1 MTYLANDG
9 GAEHAA
15 SNPLIPA
22 TGEVIMTAIGFL
34 ILLFIV
40 IKYIAPAFEKIYQ
53 DRKEAIEGGL
63 AKAKK
68 VQAEAAAAREEYSQ
82 QLDSARLEAQ
92 QIREE
97 ARAEGEAIIAKAR
110 ERATAEAQRIT
121 ENAQKTRCNSVM
133 AGVSTES
140 LSKVEAALD
149 ANASLNPLH
158 LASELFA
165 VVDVIDRDGGL
176 RRGLTDTSRVE
187 AARQNI
193 ASTVFGS
200 KVSSQTLSVLTVA
213 VSQRWSAE
221 RDLADALEKCAVLA
235 AIVSTQS
242 HGGVEALDT
251 LINELLTFVRNVD
264 GTAQA
269 QTALSNNLASK
280 EAKQKLAV
288 ALGGPARSAEG
299 VLLLERI
306 GSETRGMHAAR
317 LADEFVEIIVKRQN
331 RYIAKVTSAV
341 ALSQAQL
348 NRLGHALSRVYNRKL
363 KLDISVDPTVLGG
376 LRVQVGDEVI
386 DGTVIARLD
395 ELERNLG

>member
-1 MTYLANDG
+1 
-9 GAEHAA
+9 
-15 SNPLIPA
+15 
-22 TGEVIMTAIGFL
+22 
-34 ILLFIV
+34 
-40 IKYIAPAFEKIYQ
+40 
-53 DRKEAIEGGL
+53 
-63 AKAKK
+63 
-68 VQAEAAAAREEYSQ
+68 
-82 QLDSARLEAQ
+82 
-92 QIREE
+92 
-97 ARAEGEAIIAKAR
+97 
-110 ERATAEAQRIT
+110 
-121 ENAQKTRCNSVM
+121 M

-200 KVSSQTLSVLTVA
+200 KVSSQTLSILTVA

-235 AIVSTQS
+235 AIVSTHS
-242 HGGVEALDT
+242 HGGVEALD
-251 LINELLTFVRNVD
+251 NELLTFVRNVD

>member
-1 MTYLANDG
+1 
-9 GAEHAA
+9 
-15 SNPLIPA
+15 
-22 TGEVIMTAIGFL
+22 
-34 ILLFIV
+34 
-40 IKYIAPAFEKIYQ
+40 
-53 DRKEAIEGGL
+53 
-63 AKAKK
+63 
-68 VQAEAAAAREEYSQ
+68 
-82 QLDSARLEAQ
+82 
-92 QIREE
+92 
-97 ARAEGEAIIAKAR
+97 
-110 ERATAEAQRIT
+110 
-121 ENAQKTRCNSVM
+121 M

-193 ASTVFGS
+193 ASTVFGN

-242 HGGVEALDT
+242 HGGVEALDP

>member
-1 MTYLANDG
+1 
-9 GAEHAA
+9 
-15 SNPLIPA
+15 
-22 TGEVIMTAIGFL
+22 
-34 ILLFIV
+34 
-40 IKYIAPAFEKIYQ
+40 
-53 DRKEAIEGGL
+53 
-63 AKAKK
+63 
-68 VQAEAAAAREEYSQ
+68 
-82 QLDSARLEAQ
+82 
-92 QIREE
+92 
-97 ARAEGEAIIAKAR
+97 
-110 ERATAEAQRIT
+110 
-121 ENAQKTRCNSVM
+121 
-133 AGVSTES
+133 
-140 LSKVEAALD
+140 
-149 ANASLNPLH
+149 
-158 LASELFA
+158 

-200 KVSSQTLSVLTVA
+200 KVSSQTLSVLTAA